1 MARLMHFLSN
11 RTYDNHTKQP
21 TRRLQEWFLWTM
33 EFGLWFQ
40 SCWLLSF
47 YKNKTHIRVIDFWY
61 DAYLRYNKCG
71 ITSRRRCRC
80 LRPYPVRLDGCLFP
94 RGYRLLSSVGILGMC
109 TFWKPDYLVG
119 GFSWYPWIHQNFG
132 ATLPRA
138 EIYHAGYMDYGYP
151 NFCR

>member
-1 MARLMHFLSN
+1 MDYGVWTLVPVLLVIVFALKTK
-11 RTYDNHTKQP
+11 RT
-21 TRRLQEWFLWTM
+21 LESLIFGTM
-33 EFGLWFQ
+33 LTYVITNAA
-40 SCWLLSF
+40 LLPVEGVDALG
-47 YKNKTHIRVIDFWY
+47 HIRPTGWM
-61 DAYLRYNKCG
+61 
-71 ITSRRRCRC
+71 
-80 LRPYPVRLDGCLFP
+80 PFP

-119 GFSWYPWIHQNFG
+119 GFSWYPGFTKNFR